1 MIRAF
6 IYLLICLFISS
17 SCKKKFEEG
26 PLISFRSAEK
36 RLQEPWEFV
45 KYYENEEDKSP
56 LLSQHEKYKYIHFV
70 DYDGTKEVL
79 LQPNTNYPTL
89 DMGSYSIKKNKLELN
104 YFIDT
109 TDTFVPMCPIFW
121 GKDTTWTWDILKLTN
136 NEMVLRF
143 EYKQKEQR
151 IELSKKK

>member
-1 MIRAF
+1 MIRVF
-6 IYLLICLFISS
+6 IYLLLCFFITS

-36 RLQEPWEFV
+36 RLQGPWKFV

-56 LLSQHEKYKYIHFV
+56 LLSQHVKYKYIHFV

-79 LQPNTNYPTL
+79 LQPNTDYPTL

-109 TDTFVPMCPIFW
+109 TDTFVAMYPIFW

-143 EYKQKEQR
+143 KYKQKEQR